1 MVIPDAVRTQPP
13 SLELDPLAGALPNPV
28 AGPRTVLEL
37 IGNTP
42 LIDLSSLVESA
53 DVHLYAK
60 AEFANPGG
68 SVKDRAALAMVRDA
82 EHRGLLQPGGERRIL
97 DSTSGNTGIALAMIG
112 AAMGYG
118 VTLCLPD
125 NASPERKRVLKAYGA
140 EVILTDPLDG
150 SDGAIV
156 EARRMVQAAPDRYVY
171 LNQYGNDANWQAHYR
186 TTGPEIWQQTRGQV
200 SHFITGLGTT
210 GTFMGVGRYLKDR
223 NPAIRLISVQPD
235 GPMHGLEGMKHMDS
249 ALVPPLYDAAL
260 ADEDWPLATEDA
272 YTMVGRLARTCG
284 LRLGVSAGGNVAA
297 GLRLAEQLDSG
308 TVVTILCD
316 NADKYLSDRFWD
328 DL

>member
-1 MVIPDAVRTQPP
+1 MISNTVATAPP
-13 SLELDPLAGALPNPV
+13 ALGDDVAPIDLSVNPV
-28 AGPRTVLEL
+28 ASPRTVLEL

-42 LIDLSSLVESA
+42 LIDLSSLVESP

-82 EHRGLLQPGGERRIL
+82 EARGLLQPGGPRRIL

-125 NASPERKRVLKAYGA
+125 NASPERKRVLRAYGA

-156 EARRMVQAAPDRYVY
+156 EARRMVQEAPERYVY

-235 GPMHGLEGMKHMDS
+235 GPMHGLEGMKHMES
-249 ALVPPLYDAAL
+249 ALVPPIYDASL

-272 YTMVGRLARTCG
+272 YAMVGRLARTCG

-297 GLRLAEQLDSG
+297 SLRLAEQLNSG